1 MRLFQIIF
9 NPTSAAELARQL
21 PCPNPLQLTAA
32 QKQLVG
38 EHLAKL
44 LKARVAYH
52 HSGLSYGARAG
63 VIEPLAKAGQLRAV
77 VATLGLSAGI
87 NFSLRSVLIT
97 ASTYRFNQLEH
108 EIEPHEL
115 LQMIGRAGRRGFD
128 ETGFVLC
135 TGSGP
140 RMRRAQPLRLK
151 RAAPLPWAFI
161 LRQLRAGHRAS
172 EVARAA
178 ADRFFATEPLDL
190 GLDAAAG
197 PASAD
202 LPCGQHTATGRA
214 RLVRREKNPFL
225 ACRACPHR
233 EACLALSPQA
243 TLLWQWQRL
252 GLLDRVLGL
261 TPRAAP
267 FDLARHD
274 PAAIERD
281 GVVTHPGGLRLL
293 NNLAGSGEIGQITST
308 DVVAVL
314 DGLLPQGDY
323 VVLSL
328 PLYPVELLRDVAARS
343 NLIAVAT
350 PIDPAGLA
358 ATRSALGLLD
368 RLGVG
373 SSQIGLILIGAAATP
388 VPDLGREVLATLTT
402 SADSKDPS
410 FAALAVRLHQR
421 SEKPARREGEAI

>member
-1 MRLFQIIF
+1 MAHILVIDDDEK
-9 NPTSAAELARQL
+9 A
-21 PCPNPLQLTAA
+21 LQLLTIMLKHEGYQVSVAADGFQGLKIAKNRQPDLVLLDLMLPGIDGFEVCSRLHQEPATASVPVLIVSSKSHQTDRMAGAKVGANGYLTKPYERKELIA
-32 QKQLVG
+32 QVRLLLDQSQAAAVASATQVG
-38 EHLAKL
+38 FALAI
-44 LKARVAYH
+44 V
-52 HSGLSYGARAG
+52 GARESE
-63 VIEPLAKAGQLRAV
+63 VITRAV
-77 VATLGLSAGI
+77 VNTALALTGAGSRATLVDLRP
-87 NFSLRSVLIT
+87 FSI
-97 ASTYRFNQLEH
+97 EH
-108 EIEPHEL
+108 CL
-115 LQMIGRAGRRGFD
+115 L
-128 ETGFVLC
+128 
-135 TGSGP
+135 
-140 RMRRAQPLRLK
+140 
-151 RAAPLPWAFI
+151 
-161 LRQLRAGHRAS
+161 
-172 EVARAA
+172 
-178 ADRFFATEPLDL
+178 
-190 GLDAAAG
+190 
-197 PASAD
+197 
-202 LPCGQHTATGRA
+202 
-214 RLVRREKNPFL
+214 
-225 ACRACPHR
+225 
-233 EACLALSPQA
+233 
-243 TLLWQWQRL
+243 
-252 GLLDRVLGL
+252 LGL
-261 TPRAAP
+261 TPRVDS
-267 FDLARHD
+267 FELAQHD

-388 VPDLGREVLATLTT
+388 VPDLGREVLATLAA